1 MSGIPK
7 GSGRREGARLRTPRR
22 RLVALSC
29 ALLVGSL
36 AWYVAAVP
44 AMTALPIDA
53 ARPDGPG
60 APQTDGGSPFNVFGL
75 LGGQGASAAGDG
87 GAASSGQ
94 GGTGAAAASARSGA
108 GTAAKALSGVS
119 GVSSG
124 SGSGAAPGDASGG
137 GATDGGSANGGG
149 SGTNGGSGTGSTGG
163 SGTTGGGSGTTT
175 DPSTPPDP
183 VDPNPAPSGP
193 AEAEEQAT
201 YAFLKG
207 KADLISGYV
216 DRVNAVTADFDR
228 DKFADLST
236 RRAHAASSEALSYQL
251 LDEYLDVRDRADI
264 ANESRYRGAQG
275 TLIAMFRCLAQ
286 YTGTMSDAWSVNTGF
301 DDPAAHASEFMPIA
315 QGAQGYL
322 DEYGT
327 WAGQLEL

>member
-7 GSGRREGARLRTPRR
+7 GSGRREGARRRMPRR

-29 ALLVGSL
+29 TLLVGSL
-36 AWYVAAVP
+36 AWYVATVP
-44 AMTALPIDA
+44 AMTALPVDA
-53 ARPDGPG
+53 SRADGPG
-60 APQTDGGSPFNVFGL
+60 APRSEGGASPSTLFGL
-75 LGGQGASAAGDG
+75 FGGQGAGSAGDK

-94 GGTGAAAASARSGA
+94 GGKGAASSSARSGA
-108 GTAAKALSGVS
+108 GTATKALSGVS

-124 SGSGAAPGDASGG
+124 AGSGAAPGDASGG

-149 SGTNGGSGTGSTGG
+149 SSTGGGSGSTGG
-163 SGTTGGGSGTTT
+163 SGTTSGSGTTT

-193 AEAEEQAT
+193 TEAEEQAT

-251 LDEYLDVRDRADI
+251 LDEYLDVRDRVDI

>member
-7 GSGRREGARLRTPRR
+7 GSGRREGTRRQTPRR

-29 ALLVGSL
+29 TLLVGSL

-44 AMTALPIDA
+44 AMTALPVDVARLDGSDA
-53 ARPDGPG
+53 PRSEGG
-60 APQTDGGSPFNVFGL
+60 ASPSTLFGL
-75 LGGQGASAAGDG
+75 LGGQGAGSAGDG

-94 GGTGAAAASARSGA
+94 GGKGAASSSARSGA
-108 GTAAKALSGVS
+108 GTATKALSGAS
-119 GVSSG
+119 GISSGTG

-137 GATDGGSANGGG
+137 GATDGGSSTGGGSANGGG
-149 SGTNGGSGTGSTGG
+149 SGTNGGSGTTA
-163 SGTTGGGSGTTT
+163 

-193 AEAEEQAT
+193 TEAEEQAT

-251 LDEYLDVRDRADI
+251 LDEYLDVRDRVDI